1 MPAARNVG
9 ATGAKRLRFK
19 RGLTA
24 CGGSTRDSGDPV
36 NCASGASE
44 EAPGIGWPQSA
55 RCGDHAPSSAQMRT
69 RWKRKTALSGQLSPS
84 RTSCLGTTLKLGL
97 VVGSTLTRSWA
108 RPRGRPSRCH
118 WRHQSD
124 NDPQETKV
132 RSATPLES
140 TPASGARPVSDG
152 KGVITSCLDNHRLR
166 GLRRSS
172 ESSRL
177 RPTRT
182 SSGWAGTFAGSPATI
197 LASP

>member
-1 MPAARNVG
+1 MG
-9 ATGAKRLRFK
+9 ATGANRLRFK
-19 RGLTA
+19 RGFAA
-24 CGGSTRDSGDPV
+24 CGGSARDSGDPV
-36 NCASGASE
+36 NRASGASE
-44 EAPGIGWPQSA
+44 EAPGIGWPQLPQ
-55 RCGDHAPSSAQMRT
+55 CGNRTPSRAQQRERPSQKST
-69 RWKRKTALSGQLSPS
+69 LTGQLSPS

-97 VVGSTLTRSWA
+97 VERSTLTRSWA
-108 RPRGRPSRCH
+108 RPSGRPSRCL

-124 NDPQETKV
+124 YDPRETKV